1 MLLGVEAGSLVPRV
15 TVDMADHPYII
26 HCVARSRNLLVVVAV
41 GDRALCAVG
50 ALENVVSFEAC
61 AEALRRIELIVINL
75 GLRMMVRRIARP
87 SARLVEHL
95 AHYHVGIRGIVIVEH
110 R

>member
-1 MLLGVEAGSLVPRV
+1 MLLGVKTCGLVPRV
-15 TVDMADHPYII
+15 AVNMADHPYII
-26 HCVARSRNLLVVVAV
+26 HCVARSRDLLMVVAV
-41 GDRALCAVG
+41 GYRAICAVG
-50 ALENVVSFEAC
+50 ALENVVSVKAG

-87 SARLVEHL
+87 SARLIEHL
-95 AHYHVGIRGIVIVEH
+95 AHYHVGIRSIVIVEH